1 VAEGAI
7 DDLQRAY
14 DLRHSS
20 DRERLAGRAVA
31 ALADAAGA
39 IDIYSGLPARALDL
53 ANALRLKA
61 LALDALE
68 RTAEAVVD
76 WTEAR
81 RLYADLGVAEGVAEC
96 DTRLSR

>member
-1 VAEGAI
+1 M

-14 DLRHSS
+14 DLRHRS
-20 DRERLAGRAVA
+20 DRARLEGRAVA
-31 ALADAAGA
+31 ALADATEAA
-39 IDIYSGLPARALDL
+39 DIYFDLPDRALDL

-68 RTAEAVVD
+68 RSGEAVVD

-81 RLYADLGVAEGVAEC
+81 RIYADLGVAEGVAEC
-96 DTRLSR
+96 DARLSR